1 MLHPNLTKNYVLCLK
16 YGLFFKLFNN
26 NNPKTVVKLIL
37 IKSGKIN
44 GSTTRLT
51 AFEKSACVISIKP
64 ITPPIN
70 RETSPKRFAKNRRT
84 AFCFLCA
91 MIDVTNARTG
101 KKTRKPAVG
110 PKKA

>member
-1 MLHPNLTKNYVLCLK
+1 M
-16 YGLFFKLFNN
+16 
-26 NNPKTVVKLIL
+26 KLIL

-44 GSTTRLT
+44 GSTTRLI
-51 AFEKSACVISIKP
+51 AFEKSACVISINP

-70 RETSPKRFAKNRRT
+70 RATSPKRFAINKRT

-91 MIDVTNARTG
+91 MIEVTKARIG